1 LSSHPQG
8 REFVL
13 ETTSFQ
19 TFVGIDVS
27 KRSWDVYLL
36 PSRQH
41 LKLPADESGIERL
54 AAALAGAGTCLVVM
68 EATGGLERRLAASLI
83 ELGHEVSVVNPRQVR
98 DFARSQGRL
107 AKTDRLDAE
116 VIAWF
121 AQTIRPRPLEKAPEK
136 QAELDALVT
145 RRRQLIGL
153 RTAERN
159 RLTQSGAKIISKS
172 IRRMLDALRDEI
184 ADIDTAIAQLIQDND
199 DWRAKAELLQS
210 TPGVG
215 KVTTTTLVAELPELG
230 KLNRQEIASLV
241 GVAPLNRDSGQMR
254 GTRAIWGGRAAVRSA
269 LYMAALTARRSN
281 PILKTFADRLQAL
294 GKKPKVVIV
303 ACMRKLLTILNTMVR
318 NNTPWNPKLLTQNS

>member
-1 LSSHPQG
+1 
-8 REFVL
+8 L